1 MPIPPLESRSVL
13 AVAPSTELFASGMRV
28 LFADDD
34 VIARTLVAAVL
45 ADLGHETTAAEDG
58 QHAWDEFQRAPAPL
72 VVLDINMPKLDGLE
86 VCRRIRGHEA
96 GRETFVLIVTARDGR
111 EDLDNVL
118 EAGADD
124 YVTKPSSPE
133 NLRARLEIAKRRI
146 AQDTVRRAAE
156 SELARSR
163 WLPGI
168 GETTIALEH
177 EINNPLSALLGHA
190 ELLMMDRLLNDD
202 QQEQL
207 KIIQEQA
214 SRIAMVVRRLAKLKN
229 PQSVEY
235 LAGAR
240 MIDLSPRTSR
250 SE

>member
-1 MPIPPLESRSVL
+1 
-13 AVAPSTELFASGMRV
+13 MRV

-86 VCRRIRGHEA
+86 VCRRIRSHEA

-163 WLPGI
+163 WLAGI

-235 LAGAR
+235 LSGAR

>member
-1 MPIPPLESRSVL
+1 
-13 AVAPSTELFASGMRV
+13 MRV

-34 VIARTLVAAVL
+34 VIARTLLAAVL
-45 ADLGHETTAAEDG
+45 ADLDHDVTVADDG
-58 QHAWDEFQRAPAPL
+58 EEAWQAFQRDPTPL
-72 VVLDINMPKLDGLE
+72 VILDINMPGLDGLE

-96 GRETFVLIVTARDGR
+96 GRNVFVVVVTARDGR
-111 EDLDNVL
+111 DDLASVL

-124 YVTKPSSPE
+124 YVTKPTSPE
-133 NLRARLEIAKRRI
+133 NLRARLEIARRRI
-146 AQDTVRRAAE
+146 AQDLVRRTAE
-156 SELARSR
+156 EELARSR
-163 WLPGI
+163 WLAGI

-190 ELLMMDRLLNDD
+190 ELLMMDNDLKED

-207 KIIQEQA
+207 RIIQEQA
-214 SRIAMVVRRLAKLKN
+214 ERIAQVVRRLAKLKN

-240 MIDLSPRTSR
+240 MLDLSSRTGK

>member
-1 MPIPPLESRSVL
+1 
-13 AVAPSTELFASGMRV
+13 MRV

-34 VIARTLVAAVL
+34 IIARTLMAAVL
-45 ADLGHETTAAEDG
+45 ADLDHDVTVADDGEAAWL
-58 QHAWDEFQRAPAPL
+58 AFQRNPAPL
-72 VVLDINMPKLDGLE
+72 VILDINMPGLDGLE
-86 VCRRIRGHEA
+86 VCRRVRSHDA
-96 GRETFVLIVTARDGR
+96 GRNAFVLIVTARDGR
-111 EDLDNVL
+111 DDLASVL

-124 YVTKPSSPE
+124 YVTKPTSPE
-133 NLRARLEIAKRRI
+133 NLRARLEIASRRI
-146 AQDTVRRAAE
+146 GQDLVRRTAE
-156 SELARSR
+156 EELARSR
-163 WLPGI
+163 WLAGI

-190 ELLMMDRLLNDD
+190 ELMMMDNGLSEE

-207 KIIQEQA
+207 RIIQEQA
-214 SRIAMVVRRLAKLKN
+214 ARIAQVVRRLAKLKN

-240 MIDLSPRTSR
+240 MIDLSSRTGK

>member
-1 MPIPPLESRSVL
+1 
-13 AVAPSTELFASGMRV
+13 MRV

-34 VIARTLVAAVL
+34 VIARTLLAAVL
-45 ADLGHETTAAEDG
+45 KDLGHEVTSREDG
-58 QHAWDEFQRAPAPL
+58 ESVWLACQNEPTPL
-72 VVLDINMPKLDGLE
+72 VVLDINMPGLDGLE
-86 VCRRIRGHEA
+86 VCRRIRAHEA

-111 EDLDNVL
+111 DDLADVL

-133 NLRARLEIAKRRI
+133 NLRARLEIANRRI
-146 AQDTVRRAAE
+146 AQDTARRTAE
-156 SELARSR
+156 AELARSR
-163 WLPGI
+163 WLAGI

-190 ELLMMDRLLNDD
+190 ELLLMDRSLAAEH
-202 QQEQL
+202 QEQL
-207 KIIQEQA
+207 HIIQEQA
-214 SRIAMVVRRLAKLKN
+214 ARIAQVVRRLAKLKN

-240 MIDLSPRTSR
+240 MLDLSSRTGR
-250 SE
+250 PE